1 MSFLQAR
8 SQESSTKSEGVSLNV
23 GGGEVEVNQTTELKQ
38 RNDCF
43 SYLKKERVLSN
54 SKES

>member
-23 GGGEVEVNQTTELKQ
+23 GVGEVEVNQTTALKQ

-43 SYLKKERVLSN
+43 SYLKEERVLGN

>member
-23 GGGEVEVNQTTELKQ
+23 GVGEVEVNQTTELKQ

-43 SYLKKERVLSN
+43 SYLRKERVLG